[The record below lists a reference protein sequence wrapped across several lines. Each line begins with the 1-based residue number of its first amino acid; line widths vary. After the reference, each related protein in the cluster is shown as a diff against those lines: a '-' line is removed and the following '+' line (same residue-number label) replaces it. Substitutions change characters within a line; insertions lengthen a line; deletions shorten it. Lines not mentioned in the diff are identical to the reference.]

1 MLKILKFTESR
12 LKKLNISYDTKLS
25 PQYLVDCDISNHAC
39 GSGWPMNAL
48 GMFFLNSN
56 IFFMNLI
63 IFFRLD
69 S

>member
-25 PQYLVDCDISNHAC
+25 PQYLVDCDTSNHAC

-48 GMFFLNSN
+48 GMFFFKFKHFFYEFNN
-56 IFFMNLI
+56 IFQTG
-63 IFFRLD
+63 
-69 S
+69 